1 LGRRHGVIALVF
13 DPFDF
18 TFQMPMGFFKI
29 SEDAVSGVVTG
40 AGNAFDSAAEVE
52 VEPLNEVN
60 NFCNFCSVFGGRFS
74 SAAFTVAN
82 HHVVIHDTSISP
94 HGADNL
100 VRGCTV
106 IARRR
111 TTLNCMSDQ
120 RSMWSGGTLAHI
132 GSGAYDFAVEREWL
146 AKPAGAALW
155 GTDTRMLYDSIRTIG
170 ELPDGSA
177 VLDVPCGGGVALRG
191 LRPAQGVR
199 YVAADISTDMLNRAR
214 SRAAALGREDIEFV
228 EADIERMPFDD
239 NEFDLCVCF
248 NGLHCVP
255 NPAAAVHEIAR
266 CLKPGGRLVG
276 DSVVRGAGLRQD
288 LAIGVFRR
296 AGAFGVGG
304 TVDELRGWLTDAGL
318 RVDRLQRSGALAH
331 FTATGT

>member
-1 LGRRHGVIALVF
+1 
-13 DPFDF
+13 
-18 TFQMPMGFFKI
+18 
-29 SEDAVSGVVTG
+29 
-40 AGNAFDSAAEVE
+40 
-52 VEPLNEVN
+52 
-60 NFCNFCSVFGGRFS
+60 
-74 SAAFTVAN
+74 
-82 HHVVIHDTSISP
+82 
-94 HGADNL
+94 
-100 VRGCTV
+100 
-106 IARRR
+106 
-111 TTLNCMSDQ
+111 
-120 RSMWSGGTLAHI
+120 MWSGGPLAHI
-132 GSGAYDFAVEREWL
+132 GSGAYDFAAEREWL
-146 AKPAGAALW
+146 ARPAGAALW

-191 LRPAQGVR
+191 LRPGQGVR

-214 SRAAALGREDIEFV
+214 DRAAALGRDDVEFV

-239 NEFDLCVCF
+239 NEFDLCVSF

-255 NPAAAVHEIAR
+255 DPAAAVREIAR

-276 DSVVRGAGLRQD
+276 DAVVRGAGLRQD

-304 TVDELRGWLTDAGL
+304 TVDELRGWLTEAGL
-318 RVDRLQRSGALAH
+318 KVDRLQGSGALAY